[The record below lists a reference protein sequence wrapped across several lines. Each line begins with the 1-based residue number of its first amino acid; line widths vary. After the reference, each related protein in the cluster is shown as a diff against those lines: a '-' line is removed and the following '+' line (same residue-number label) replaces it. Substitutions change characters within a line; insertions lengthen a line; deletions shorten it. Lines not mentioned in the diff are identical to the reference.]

1 MEKKTTGK
9 VQIVIGIILL
19 IGGIIGL
26 IYALSLTDNV
36 KSIMA
41 MDDTTNNYSLGEK
54 VAIKYSA
61 TNIILTVEVGLA
73 STSVLTLFLSLLFIT
88 QGLANKSE
96 QK

>member
-1 MEKKTTGK
+1 
-9 VQIVIGIILL
+9 
-19 IGGIIGL
+19 
-26 IYALSLTDNV
+26 
-36 KSIMA
+36 MA